1 MLLFGV
7 LSLVF
12 TFAGAF
18 FVLENN
24 TVNPIGLIDT
34 FASTIYFII
43 TCITTVG
50 FGDISRINI
59 PLHF

>member
-12 TFAGAF
+12 TFAGAM

-24 TVNPIGLIDT
+24 TVNPIGLIDN
-34 FASTIYFII
+34 FASAIYFIV

-50 FGDISRINI
+50 FGDISRKQENI
-59 PLHF
+59 PN